1 MGILYIILIGFIVGL
16 VARFIKPGRDNM
28 GIVLT
33 TILGIVGAM
42 LGGFL
47 GRAFGLY
54 APDEPA
60 GFIAAVVGAII
71 VLAAYQAFAGRR
83 IAKV

>member
-1 MGILYIILIGFIVGL
+1 MEFLYMILIGFIVGL
-16 VARFIKPGRDNM
+16 VARFVKPGRDNM
-28 GIVLT
+28 GLVLT
-33 TILGIVGAM
+33 TILGIVGAL

-47 GRAFGLY
+47 GRALGLY
-54 APDEPA
+54 APNEPA

-71 VLAAYQAFAGRR
+71 VLFAYQAFAGRR